1 MAVFTIDGKEYS
13 GVVVWSLKRS
23 FQVLDGENTGRAM
36 NGTMIR
42 DIIGTYYNYTL
53 ELDTTDAT
61 VEQYD
66 ELYETLSAPVASH
79 ALVVPYGQQTLA
91 FDAYVTNG
99 EDNLTRMDEIN
110 RWGGISVN
118 FIAMKPQR
126 YPV

>member
-99 EDNLTRMDEIN
+99 EDNLARMDEIN

-126 YPV
+126 YPA